1 MTNIL
6 GGYKELVRWSGC
18 CVVLNG
24 SNEAERGCDGGGEKS
39 NQTHRTRTR
48 GQKLIWCWFICG
60 SKFVSFSSSTAAV
73 QLSVFVFVCL
83 VPFLVW
89 WVDHKT
95 KDSLSTIK
103 CFEANVYFEVRGIF
117 VIFRHFILCSYVY
130 QHLEPAQAR
139 LMSIIITIKVPQCT
153 EIFIRLHCEA

>member
-1 MTNIL
+1 MVST
-6 GGYKELVRWSGC
+6 
-18 CVVLNG
+18 LN
-24 SNEAERGCDGGGEKS
+24 
-39 NQTHRTRTR
+39 
-48 GQKLIWCWFICG
+48 
-60 SKFVSFSSSTAAV
+60 
-73 QLSVFVFVCL
+73 
-83 VPFLVW
+83 
-89 WVDHKT
+89 
-95 KDSLSTIK
+95 TIK

>member
-39 NQTHRTRTR
+39 NQTHWTRTR
-48 GQKLIWCWFICG
+48 GQKLIWCWFIC
-60 SKFVSFSSSTAAV
+60 SRKFVSFSSSTAAV

-95 KDSLSTIK
+95 KDSLSTQHNQMFWGK
-103 CFEANVYFEVRGIF
+103 CIFWGSRDLCYLPPFHFVFLCLPTSWTRSGSANVHYNNYKSASVHRN
-117 VIFRHFILCSYVY
+117 
-130 QHLEPAQAR
+130 
-139 LMSIIITIKVPQCT
+139 
-153 EIFIRLHCEA
+153 LH